1 MESLNCLSV
10 DSIKLIRRN
19 QLLLSLVRGELIY
32 LTIKDVYL
40 EPKIK
45 DSQIEAYRETLGIS
59 DEEKKDQWLK
69 QNDLDWL
76 SFEDLALEEMRI
88 KEYSRINFDDKV
100 ESHFLKRKN
109 ELDIVIYSLIRTSD
123 PFLAQELYQ
132 RALNNEED
140 FGTLAT
146 QYSEGIEKKTR
157 GIIGPIPIQQSHP
170 LLAEFLKSTTPGKI
184 SPPIQINNYHL
195 VVRLESY
202 DPVKLDDHMREKMSL
217 ELFKMWVNKKAVDLM
232 QELLDK
238 TKETKTLDE

>member
-1 MESLNCLSV
+1 TVKE
-10 DSIKLIRRN
+10 
-19 QLLLSLVRGELIY
+19 
-32 LTIKDVYL
+32 VYL

-45 DSQIEAYRETLGIS
+45 DSQIEAYREKLGIS
-59 DEEKKDQWLK
+59 DEEKKDQWLNE
-69 QNDLDWL
+69 NDLDWL
-76 SFEDLALEEMRI
+76 SFEDLALEDIRI
-88 KEYSRINFDDKV
+88 KEYSRINFEDKV

-109 ELDIVIYSLIRTSD
+109 ELDIVIYSLIRTSN

-146 QYSEGIEKKTR
+146 QYSEGIENKTR

-170 LLAEFLKSTTPGKI
+170 LLADFLKSTTPGKI
-184 SPPIQINNYHL
+184 SPPIQIKNYHL

-238 TKETKTLDE
+238 TK